1 LLTGVKVDD
10 ENFKA
15 QKNVDLFLIVS
26 INFKHF
32 KAHIYFE
39 IRGNSFMHK
48 IVMHPEIMDPFFILE
63 TPSNGRSSD
72 LSLPWKWK
80 K

>member
-1 LLTGVKVDD
+1 MKVDD
-10 ENFKA
+10 ENVKT
-15 QKNVDLFLIVS
+15 QINVYLFLIVS

-39 IRGNSFMHK
+39 ILGNSFMHK
-48 IVMHPEIMDPFFILE
+48 ILMHSEIMDPFFILE